1 MLKLG
6 PTFTDIKKQVPELI
20 QNYIRDILIN
30 YGIRPDEDYE
40 DELGGGFY
48 LCQNSDDLKQIKNTR
63 KTNDLVPQ
71 FASLATAADSYDYA
85 DWLDEAQT
93 FAAFLMIWNNAGGST
108 YFIPKSLMNENA
120 YESIALTQQA
130 WS

>member
-6 PTFTDIKKQVPELI
+6 PTFKDIKEQVPELI
-20 QNYIRDILIN
+20 QNYIKDILIS
-30 YGIRPDEDYE
+30 YGIRPDEEFE

-48 LCQNSDDLKQIKNTR
+48 LCQSISDLKEVKNTR
-63 KTNDLVPQ
+63 RTNELVPQ
-71 FASLATAADSYDYA
+71 FASLATAADSYDHA
-85 DWLDEAQT
+85 DWMDENQT

-108 YFIPKSLMNENA
+108 YFIPKPLMNKFA
-120 YESIALTQQA
+120 IESIALTQQA

>member
-6 PTFTDIKKQVPELI
+6 PTFKEVKEQAPELI
-20 QNYIRDILIN
+20 QNYIRDILLN
-30 YGIRPDEDYE
+30 YGMSPADEFE

-48 LCQNSDDLKQIKNTR
+48 LCQTSEDLKEIRNTK
-63 KTNDLVPQ
+63 KTNELVPQ
-71 FASLATAADSYDYA
+71 FASLATAADCYDVA
-85 DWLDEAQT
+85 EWLDEAQT

>member
-6 PTFTDIKKQVPELI
+6 PTFKEVKEKAPELI
-20 QNYIRDILIN
+20 QNYIKDILLN
-30 YGIRPDEDYE
+30 YGMSPADEFE

-48 LCQNSDDLKQIKNTR
+48 LCETDDDLKEIKNTR

-108 YFIPKSLMNENA
+108 YFIPKALMNDNA
-120 YESIALTQQA
+120 YESITLTQQA

>member
-6 PTFTDIKKQVPELI
+6 PTFNEVKKQVPELL
-20 QNYIRDILIN
+20 QDYIRQILIN

-40 DELGGGFY
+40 DEIGGGFY
-48 LCQNSDDLKQIKNTR
+48 LCEKLEDLKEIKNTR
-63 KTNDLVPQ
+63 KTNDLVPS
-71 FASLATAADSYDYA
+71 FASLATAADVYDYA
-85 DWLDEAQT
+85 DWMGESQT

-108 YFIPKSLMNENA
+108 YFVPKTLMNNFA
-120 YESIALTQQA
+120 IESITLTQQA

>member
-6 PTFTDIKKQVPELI
+6 PTFKEVKEQAPELI
-20 QNYIRDILIN
+20 QNYIRDILLN
-30 YGIRPDEDYE
+30 YGMSPVDEFE

-48 LCQNSDDLKQIKNTR
+48 LCQTSEDLKEIRNTK
-63 KTNDLVPQ
+63 KTNELVPQ
-71 FASLATAADSYDYA
+71 FASLATAADCYDA
-85 DWLDEAQT
+85 AEWLDEAQT